1 MGRGFTCEQNSPVLC
16 DTKELSS
23 IEVNFTPD
31 EESALET
38 KMIAKKLKD
47 VSPIYSGWVGKSV
60 VLLVTIRQCH
70 VPMPCSIIGESL
82 ADVRVRDK
90 RCQLNRSTQH

>member
-1 MGRGFTCEQNSPVLC
+1 MCSLVNR
-16 DTKELSS
+16 
-23 IEVNFTPD
+23 IERCSAIQRKPNHRSQFYYS
-31 EESALET
+31 EEAHPET

-47 VSPIYSGWVGKSV
+47 VSPVYSSRLGKQV

-82 ADVRVRDK
+82 ADVRVRV
-90 RCQLNRSTQH
+90 QPG